1 MFNKKIIAY
10 HETGHAIMS
19 FLLKDS
25 ILPTKICISI
35 TSKSLGYTLYT
46 QDDDDLLLNTS
57 VNNLLREVMILYA
70 GRCSEKIFVNE
81 LTCGAEDDY
90 KKARKILKRLVMN
103 GMLIPEYNYV
113 NDPINNYNNYDN
125 YDNYDDKDKVPE
137 HIEKIFN
144 KINKFLIDKI
154 NIYLTENKQIID
166 SVANLIID
174 NGSINCDDIT
184 NIFVDQDKCDI
195 IYSIDIITIK
205 NDIIN
210 LIKID

>member
-1 MFNKKIIAY
+1 MWRNKIA
-10 HETGHAIMS
+10 
-19 FLLKDS
+19 
-25 ILPTKICISI
+25 
-35 TSKSLGYTLYT
+35 
-46 QDDDDLLLNTS
+46 
-57 VNNLLREVMILYA
+57 
-70 GRCSEKIFVNE
+70 
-81 LTCGAEDDY
+81 
-90 KKARKILKRLVMN
+90 
-103 GMLIPEYNYV
+103 
-113 NDPINNYNNYDN
+113 
-125 YDNYDDKDKVPE
+125 
-137 HIEKIFN
+137 